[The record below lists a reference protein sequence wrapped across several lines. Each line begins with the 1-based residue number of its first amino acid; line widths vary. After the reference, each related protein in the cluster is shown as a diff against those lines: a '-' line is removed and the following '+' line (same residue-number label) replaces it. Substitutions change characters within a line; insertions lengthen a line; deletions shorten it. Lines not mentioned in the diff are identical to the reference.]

1 MRVSSG
7 RETDTDMDQVTEAH
21 CLEYETKPDVLVTAP
36 GRFHL
41 IGEHCWYF
49 KDKTLSM
56 AVNLPVYLS
65 VSVRNDSAL
74 RFYYPQL
81 KERKR
86 ANIST
91 LKYRREDR
99 WANALKA
106 IIFAFGECGF
116 SCRGMNITVWSDI
129 LPSAGFGITTAMKV
143 AMALAVRALFHPNC
157 SDVQLLQVIDR
168 GNRYFLNTGNFISD
182 IYTAMYSEEDSCILI
197 DHSKNTYRAVPFRFD
212 DYSIILTDARVPR
225 ISLWNEDTVRIPEN
239 FLLLAELKNQ
249 KNGYWEYENSE
260 TEINDV
266 LSEVSEDT
274 RRRLICI
281 MKEHDC
287 IMDAV
292 RALESGCFPQFAR
305 MVNKSHEDM
314 RDLFEISCPEIDWLA
329 KRVLEF
335 DPAATV
341 RNPSACARITGKGFG
356 RCIYTF
362 IKTADIDNYVQKL
375 AEYERIF
382 GFNPSYYVVKP
393 EKGAHVVE
401 CSVK

>member
-7 RETDTDMDQVTEAH
+7 RGIDRDMDQVTDAH

-56 AVNLPVYLS
+56 AVNLPVYLAI
-65 VSVRNDSAL
+65 SVRNDSAL

-106 IIFAFGECGF
+106 IVFAFGECGF

-129 LPSAGFGITTAMKV
+129 LPSAGFGITTAIKV
-143 AMALAVRALFHPNC
+143 AMALAIRALFHPNC
-157 SDVQLLQVIDR
+157 TDAQLLQIIDR

-182 IYTAMYSEEDSCILI
+182 IYTAMYSQENSCILI
-197 DHSKNTYRAVPFRFD
+197 DHSKNTYKAVPFDFKG
-212 DYSIILTDARVPR
+212 YSIVLTDARVPR

-249 KNGYWEYENSE
+249 KNGYWIYEESE

-266 LSEVSEDT
+266 LSAVSEET

-287 IMDAV
+287 IMNAV
-292 RALESGCFPQFAR
+292 PALESGNFQLFAR

-341 RNPSACARITGKGFG
+341 RNPAACARITGKGFG
-356 RCIYTF
+356 RCLYTF
-362 IKTADIDNYVQKL
+362 MKTEDIDNYVQKL

-382 GFNPSYYVVKP
+382 GFSASYYVVKP

-401 CSVK
+401 CTVK